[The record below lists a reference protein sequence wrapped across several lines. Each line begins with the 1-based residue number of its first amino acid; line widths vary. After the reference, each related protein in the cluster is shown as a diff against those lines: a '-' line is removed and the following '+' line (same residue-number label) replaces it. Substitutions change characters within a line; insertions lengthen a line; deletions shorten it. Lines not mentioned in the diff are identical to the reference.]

1 MAIELKVPEVGE
13 SITEV
18 MIGVWKKN
26 VGDTVSVDEVIV
38 EIESDKAT
46 VELPAPSNGVVTKIV
61 KQAGEQAVV
70 GEVIGYLDAVSS
82 ASQLAP
88 VTTPEV
94 PASQQTQ
101 SVDVRHR
108 VGSTVI
114 GSVQPAAGTGPVM
127 PAAARMLGEAGISS
141 QSISGSGPGQ
151 RVTKAD
157 AISAVSASIPPS
169 TSVPAIATTNKEQ
182 RPPVEGTTKIA
193 PSGLIR
199 SERPVLMSPMRRRI
213 AERLVEAQRAAAL
226 LTTFN
231 EVDMSAVME
240 LRKKFKENFI
250 DRHGVKLGFMSFFV
264 RAAVEALHTVPQ
276 VNAEFRDPHIV
287 YRDFCDIGIA
297 VGGGKGLVVPVLR
310 NAEQLNFAQIEQ
322 SIGDFARRA
331 AENKVKLEELQGGT
345 FTISNGGV
353 YGSMLSTP
361 IINPPQSGMLGL
373 HTIQER
379 PVALNGQVVIRPMMY
394 VALSYDHRI
403 VDGREAVTFLKR
415 IKEMIEDPT
424 RLMLEC

>member
-26 VGDTVSVDEVIV
+26 VGDAVSADEVIV

-46 VELPAPSNGVVTKIV
+46 VELPAPSNGVITKIV
-61 KQAGEQAVV
+61 KQVGEQAVV
-70 GEVIGYLDAVSS
+70 GEVIGYLDAVSASHS
-82 ASQLAP
+82 ASVA
-88 VTTPEV
+88 TPEV
-94 PASQQTQ
+94 PAPSQPQ

-114 GSVQPAAGTGPVM
+114 GSVQPASGTGPVM
-127 PAAARMLGEAGISS
+127 PAAARMLGEAGVSS

-157 AISAVSASIPPS
+157 ALSAVSASTPPS
-169 TSVPAIATTNKEQ
+169 SAGPIVTNDSKEQ
-182 RPPVEGTTKIA
+182 RLPMEGTTEIA
-193 PSGLIR
+193 ISSAVR

-213 AERLVEAQRAAAL
+213 AERLVEAQHNAAL

-240 LRKKFKENFI
+240 LRKKFKDNFI

-264 RAAVEALHTVPQ
+264 RAAVEALHAVPQ

-310 NAEQLNFAQIEQ
+310 NAEQMNFAHIEQ

-361 IINPPQSGMLGL
+361 IINPPQSGILGL

-379 PVALNGQVVIRPMMY
+379 PVALNGQVVVRPMMY

>member
-127 PAAARMLGEAGISS
+127 PAAAKMLGEAGISS

-193 PSGLIR
+193 ASGLIR

-240 LRKKFKENFI
+240 LRKKFPKP
-250 DRHGVKLGFMSFFV
+250 S
-264 RAAVEALHTVPQ
+264 
-276 VNAEFRDPHIV
+276 
-287 YRDFCDIGIA
+287 
-297 VGGGKGLVVPVLR
+297 
-310 NAEQLNFAQIEQ
+310 
-322 SIGDFARRA
+322 
-331 AENKVKLEELQGGT
+331 
-345 FTISNGGV
+345 
-353 YGSMLSTP
+353 
-361 IINPPQSGMLGL
+361 
-373 HTIQER
+373 
-379 PVALNGQVVIRPMMY
+379 
-394 VALSYDHRI
+394 
-403 VDGREAVTFLKR
+403 
-415 IKEMIEDPT
+415 
-424 RLMLEC
+424 

>member
-38 EIESDKAT
+38 GIESDKAT

-231 EVDMSAVME
+231 EVDMTAVME

-297 VGGGKGLVVPVLR
+297 VGGGKGLSL
-310 NAEQLNFAQIEQ
+310 IH
-322 SIGDFARRA
+322 I
-331 AENKVKLEELQGGT
+331 
-345 FTISNGGV
+345 
-353 YGSMLSTP
+353 
-361 IINPPQSGMLGL
+361 
-373 HTIQER
+373 
-379 PVALNGQVVIRPMMY
+379 
-394 VALSYDHRI
+394 
-403 VDGREAVTFLKR
+403 
-415 IKEMIEDPT
+415 
-424 RLMLEC
+424 

>member
-26 VGDTVSVDEVIV
+26 VGDAVSADDVIV

-46 VELPAPSNGVVTKIV
+46 VELPAPSNGVITKIV

-70 GEVIGYLDAVSS
+70 GEVIGYLDAVS
-82 ASQLAP
+82 ASQSAP
-88 VTTPEV
+88 SATPAV
-94 PASQQTQ
+94 PAPSQPQ

-114 GSVQPAAGTGPVM
+114 GSVQPASGTGPVM
-127 PAAARMLGEAGISS
+127 PAAARMLGEAGVSS

-157 AISAVSASIPPS
+157 AISAVSASTQPS
-169 TSVPAIATTNKEQ
+169 SPAPIVTNASKEQ
-182 RPPVEGTTKIA
+182 RLPMEGTTEIA
-193 PSGLIR
+193 TSIAVR

-213 AERLVEAQRAAAL
+213 AERLVEAQHNAAL

-231 EVDMSAVME
+231 EVDMSAVIE
-240 LRKKFKENFI
+240 LRKKFKDNFI

-264 RAAVEALHTVPQ
+264 RAAVEALHAVPQ

-297 VGGGKGLVVPVLR
+297 VGGGKGLVVPILR
-310 NAEQLNFAQIEQ
+310 NA
-322 SIGDFARRA
+322 
-331 AENKVKLEELQGGT
+331 
-345 FTISNGGV
+345 
-353 YGSMLSTP
+353 
-361 IINPPQSGMLGL
+361 
-373 HTIQER
+373 
-379 PVALNGQVVIRPMMY
+379 
-394 VALSYDHRI
+394 
-403 VDGREAVTFLKR
+403 
-415 IKEMIEDPT
+415 
-424 RLMLEC
+424 

>member
-127 PAAARMLGEAGISS
+127 PAAAKNVGRSWYFVSVNFWQWSWPASHK
-141 QSISGSGPGQ
+141 SGCHLCG
-151 RVTKAD
+151 
-157 AISAVSASIPPS
+157 
-169 TSVPAIATTNKEQ
+169 
-182 RPPVEGTTKIA
+182 
-193 PSGLIR
+193 
-199 SERPVLMSPMRRRI
+199 
-213 AERLVEAQRAAAL
+213 
-226 LTTFN
+226 
-231 EVDMSAVME
+231 
-240 LRKKFKENFI
+240 
-250 DRHGVKLGFMSFFV
+250 
-264 RAAVEALHTVPQ
+264 
-276 VNAEFRDPHIV
+276 
-287 YRDFCDIGIA
+287 IGIDSS
-297 VGGGKGLVVPVLR
+297 VNVRSSHCYYK
-310 NAEQLNFAQIEQ
+310 
-322 SIGDFARRA
+322 
-331 AENKVKLEELQGGT
+331 
-345 FTISNGGV
+345 
-353 YGSMLSTP
+353 
-361 IINPPQSGMLGL
+361 
-373 HTIQER
+373 
-379 PVALNGQVVIRPMMY
+379 
-394 VALSYDHRI
+394 
-403 VDGREAVTFLKR
+403 
-415 IKEMIEDPT
+415 
-424 RLMLEC
+424 